1 MTAWAELDD
10 TDLVAVARLTR
21 MAKLGLIPP
30 DRLGLT
36 QETAESLDKRAANAV
51 RARGLHR
58 DIQGLI
64 DHWRAAQARHGGWR
78 DVGAWQTLIERVL
91 A

>member
-36 QETAESLDKRAANAV
+36 QETAKNLDERAANAV

-78 DVGAWQTLIERVL
+78 DIGAWQTLIERVC
-91 A
+91 